1 MKLWKVLSAA
11 ALVAGLAPYKVE
23 KDEAT
28 GKTTYQALLWRGST
42 SEKDGEKHF
51 GIDLGEGTLTQAL
64 REKAAAKE
72 EAHLFTD
79 ELTVDFSRS
88 EAEAADTEAAEA
100 EIEAMAAQAEA
111 QEAQAE
117 AEAAQ
122 AEATEETAQAEPEE
136 PPVES

>member
-1 MKLWKVLSAA
+1 MKFWKVLSTA
-11 ALVAGLAPYKVE
+11 ALVAGLAPYKVK

-136 PPVES
+136 PPVEG